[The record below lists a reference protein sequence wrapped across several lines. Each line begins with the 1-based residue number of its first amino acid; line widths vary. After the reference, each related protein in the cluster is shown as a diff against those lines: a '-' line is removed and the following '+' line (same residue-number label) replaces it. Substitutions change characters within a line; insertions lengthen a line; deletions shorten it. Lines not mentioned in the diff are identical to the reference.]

1 MLPYCLPFMPEIYNY
16 IKIHREE
23 FDFIITSEVFSL
35 NSLMAYRVVRIRLL
49 FGMNLQ
55 NIMPL

>member
-1 MLPYCLPFMPEIYNY
+1 MLTHCLPFMPEIYNY
-16 IKIHREE
+16 IKIHCEE
-23 FDFIITSEVFSL
+23 IDFTITSEVFSL
-35 NSLMAYRVVRIRLL
+35 NSLMAYRVLWIRLL